1 MTHITT
7 FYADKDNWLFQ
18 GNYAPS
24 QFGAS
29 VYLKIGI
36 SGDLTK
42 RTGIF
47 EFDVSAIT
55 KPSDVV
61 SAIFS
66 LTESASAGSVQTIMT
81 LARLSQDFTESTSN
95 WNTYDGSNAW
105 ASAGAEGDAE
115 LTEQTYTFNVKAGDI
130 SVDIK
135 ELVKDAVDN
144 RSGIL
149 RFIIFYNGTP
159 STSGYSTF
167 NSRTSSLGN
176 YPNIVVTTGASTLPV
191 TGRFYV
197 PNLQSL
203 DILGGYD
210 LLGNNTVLRANQT
223 KILGRG
229 TYDYCQT
236 MRDAIVS
243 NRGYITPPYYKT
255 DWRFGEEETWTP
267 SEFVNLETWF
277 SPEDFHPNTS
287 NDTLCDELE
296 NRSETSYSSTN
307 AVQTGLLSMAR
318 FATSSTSN
326 RGLSVLD
333 FGAKGYE
340 LESTSD
346 WEVGTENWCC
356 VILLRKP
363 FLDRNAEQ
371 TIIKKGSRFNLYHD
385 KTGTNND
392 VVFSY
397 GDGTN
402 TGSLTT
408 SDHSATGTTQKLPVI
423 YSFGRTSNQMFL
435 RALSENSDNEE
446 TTTRFTGNM
455 SETIKTRIGWGT
467 TLGSSAS
474 YQGQFVELIFLPDN
488 GVTSDEAT
496 MDNVYK
502 IEGYLAHKYK
512 INESTLPPNHLYYAN
527 GPLVT

>member
-1 MTHITT
+1 MSHITT
-7 FYADKDNWLFQ
+7 IYADKDNWIYESSPTAQ
-18 GNYAPS
+18 YGAGGN
-24 QFGAS
+24 
-29 VYLKIGI
+29 LKIGI
-36 SGDLTK
+36 GGVFKKL
-42 RTGIF
+42 TGIF

-66 LTESASAGSVQTIMT
+66 LTESSSFSGQNTMT

-95 WNTYDGSNAW
+95 WNTYDGSSAW

-115 LTEQTYTFNVKAGDI
+115 LTEQTYTFTVGGGGNDV

-135 ELVKDAVDN
+135 ELVIDAINN
-144 RSGIL
+144 RSGVL
-149 RFIIFYNGTP
+149 RFICFYNGTP
-159 STSGYSTF
+159 SSNGYSVF
-167 NSRTSSLGN
+167 NSRTNLSGN
-176 YPNIVVTTGASTLPV
+176 YPNIVVTIGASTLPV

-277 SPEDFHPNTS
+277 SPEDFHPNAS
-287 NDTLCDELE
+287 NDTNCDKLE

-307 AVQTGLLSMAR
+307 AVQTALLSMPR
-318 FATSSTSN
+318 FTTSSTSN

-333 FGAKGYE
+333 FAAKGYE

-363 FLDRNAEQ
+363 FLDRNDEQ

-408 SDHSATGTTQKLPVI
+408 SDHSATGTTLKAPVI

-455 SETIKTRIGWGT
+455 SETIKTRIGWST

-474 YQGQFVELIFLPDN
+474 YHGGFIELIFLPDN